1 MSYRTEDGKFRKP
14 KEIYPPPSVNELITN
29 REYWKNKTMT
39 YLGEKKFFDQ
49 DIRTGVCYFCKK
61 EGRAQKSRT
70 TNLHHLNYDHR
81 DYLAWTIEVCASCHY
96 HVDAYHREKI
106 DKHFGRT
113 KPIPG
118 YFPYPKRD
126 HTAVARR
133 YF

>member
-29 REYWKNKTMT
+29 REYWKYKTMT

-70 TNLHHLNYDHR
+70 TYLHHTKYEHSDPL
-81 DYLAWTIEVCASCHY
+81 LWTIEVCSSCHY
-96 HVDAYHREKI
+96 QIDEYNQKKI
-106 DKHFGRT
+106 ASHYGLKT
-113 KPIPG
+113 
-118 YFPYPKRD
+118 PKSISTTQTTD
-126 HTAVARR
+126 PSIVNS
-133 YF
+133 